1 MYIAVVPNRTSPPAI
16 LLRESFRKHGKV
28 KNRTLANLS
37 AWPSERVEALRHV
50 LRGRAEAAAPRA
62 AGTTLE
68 IVRSWPHGHVAAVL
82 GTVRQLDLERLV
94 ARTPST
100 PRALVVAMLV
110 HRLLAPGSKLATAR
124 GLAEATRT
132 STLSSALKLPA
143 VDEDDLYA
151 ALDWLLAR
159 QRAIEQALARRHLQA
174 GHLVLYDVTSTYF
187 EGRRCPLA
195 KRGHSRDG
203 QRDKLQIVFGVLT
216 NAAGCPVAV
225 EVFDGN
231 TGDPKTLTAVL
242 TKVRQRFGLERL
254 ILVGDRGMLTAA
266 PHSGGTGGRR
276 GARLDHGAPG
286 ARDSGAGAQRRVAAV
301 AV

>member
-1 MYIAVVPNRTSPPAI
+1 MPSTGWTPTRLGPPA
-16 LLRESFRKHGKV
+16 
-28 KNRTLANLS
+28 
-37 AWPSERVEALRHV
+37 PQ
-50 LRGRAEAAAPRA
+50 
-62 AGTTLE
+62 AGTALE

-82 GTVRQLDLERLV
+82 GSVRRLGLDQLL
-94 ARTPST
+94 APTPST

-132 STLSSALKLPA
+132 STLSTVLQLPA

-159 QRAIEQALARRHLQA
+159 QGAIEQALARRHLQA
-174 GHLVLYDVTSTYF
+174 GQLVLYDVSSTYF

-203 QRDKLQIVFGVLT
+203 KRDKLQIVFGVLT

-231 TGDPKTLTAVL
+231 TGDPKTV
-242 TKVRQRFGLERL
+242 
-254 ILVGDRGMLTAA
+254 TAA
-266 PHSGGTGGRR
+266 LRKHHDKYVDLPAKTAFASH
-276 GARLDHGAPG
+276 
-286 ARDSGAGAQRRVAAV
+286 AAV
-301 AV
+301 MPDGSPQVRLTRWSPSTRR